1 MKIIYNKAIKKIEN
15 IKLFLFDLDGT
26 ILDSL
31 KIWNDIDL
39 LFFKN
44 HNLIMGEDYHIA
56 IAPLTLEETATY
68 TKNTYKLDIDE
79 EQIMKEW
86 SDLAIKEYAEN
97 VNLKKGVKEFLDYLK
112 NKNVHLAI
120 ATSCNEEMFKP
131 CLERYG
137 IVSYFEHFYTS
148 QNLKIN
154 KSNTN
159 FFKEILNE
167 YKIEPDQ
174 ILFFEDSLA
183 SMKCAKS
190 LGFNV
195 VAVMDKKWEK
205 QKEEIIASSD
215 DQIEDFS
222 QFILNR

>member
-1 MKIIYNKAIKKIEN
+1 MKKIEN

-222 QFILNR
+222 QLILNR

>member
-1 MKIIYNKAIKKIEN
+1 MKKIEN

-112 NKNVHLAI
+112 NKNIHLAI

>member
-1 MKIIYNKAIKKIEN
+1 MKVLISGYYGFYNIGDEAILKSIIEALRNEDPN
-15 IKLFLFDLDGT
+15 IDIVVL
-26 ILDSL
+26 S
-31 KIWNDIDL
+31 NDV
-39 LFFKN
+39 
-44 HNLIMGEDYHIA
+44 E
-56 IAPLTLEETATY
+56 Y

>member
-1 MKIIYNKAIKKIEN
+1 MKKIEN

-31 KIWNDIDL
+31 EIWNDIDL

-215 DQIEDFS
+215 NQIEDFS

>member
-1 MKIIYNKAIKKIEN
+1 MKKIEN

-154 KSNTN
+154 KSNTK

>member
-1 MKIIYNKAIKKIEN
+1 MKKIEN

-215 DQIEDFS
+215 YQIEDFS

>member
-1 MKIIYNKAIKKIEN
+1 MKKIEN

-154 KSNTN
+154 KSNAN

>member
-1 MKIIYNKAIKKIEN
+1 MKKIEN

-26 ILDSL
+26 ILDFL

>member
-1 MKIIYNKAIKKIEN
+1 MKKIEN

-26 ILDSL
+26 ILDSS

>member
-1 MKIIYNKAIKKIEN
+1 MKKIEN

-159 FFKEILNE
+159 FFKEILNK

>member
-1 MKIIYNKAIKKIEN
+1 MKKIEN

-205 QKEEIIASSD
+205 QKEEIIATSD

>member
-1 MKIIYNKAIKKIEN
+1 MKKIEN

-31 KIWNDIDL
+31 EIWNDIDL

-86 SDLAIKEYAEN
+86 SDLAIKEYAGN